1 MAETLVGVVC
11 NQLSNI
17 PYTFRHCDVLVL
29 DKSPEKKLQA
39 KNNSFTD
46 CHTEGLIMNANSLL
60 VISIH
65 QKVHK

>member
-46 CHTEGLIMNANSLL
+46 CHIESLIMTAN
-60 VISIH
+60 
-65 QKVHK
+65 